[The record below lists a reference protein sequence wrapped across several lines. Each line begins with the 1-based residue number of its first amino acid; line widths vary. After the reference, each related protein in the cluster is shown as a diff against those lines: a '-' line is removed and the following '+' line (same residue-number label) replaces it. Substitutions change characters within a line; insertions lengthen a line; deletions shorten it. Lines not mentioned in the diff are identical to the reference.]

1 MLIHTTAIAQVAVAG
16 YAAGNQVN
24 INEIP
29 NVCPICHVTIE
40 PEPLAGTS
48 ASVGFNWM
56 EMYFRC
62 TNKRCKRQFTALFR
76 SAGLRGSFLNYEY
89 ERSVPAEPKIP
100 VFDEIVKTLSPDFV
114 RVYGQAVAAEA
125 YGLTD
130 VAGPG
135 FRKSLEF
142 LVKDYA
148 IHLKP
153 EAAEEIKAAALAT
166 VIQKHLSGDK
176 VPVVSLRA
184 AWLGNDETHYERR
197 WADKDLQDLKRLIG
211 ATVHFIALE
220 EMVVDLPKSMPKPAT
235 ASPSKA
241 TVPADPA

>member
-1 MLIHTTAIAQVAVAG
+1 MHMNTNALATADTPGAVNNRQVD
-16 YAAGNQVN
+16 VN
-24 INEIP
+24 TVP

-40 PEPLAGTS
+40 PEFLGPPPAT
-48 ASVGFNWM
+48 GFRWM
-56 EMYFRC
+56 EVYYRC
-62 TNKRCKRQFTALFR
+62 TNKKCRRQFTALFR
-76 SAGLRGSFLNYEY
+76 YVRSNGQTPAYEY
-89 ERSVPAEPKIP
+89 ERSVPTEPEIP
-100 VFDEIVKTLSPDFV
+100 AFEEIVKTLSPDFV
-114 RVYGQAVAAEA
+114 CVYGQAIAAEA

-135 FRKSLEF
+135 LRKSLEF

-153 EAAEEIKAAALAT
+153 EASEDIKAAPLAR
-166 VIQKHLSGDK
+166 VIEQHLSGER

-197 WADKDLQDLKRLIG
+197 WADKDLQDLKKLIG

-220 EMVVDLPKSMPKPAT
+220 EMVVDLPKSMPKPEKT
-235 ASPSKA
+235 LPSKA
-241 TVPADPA
+241 TVPAYPA

>member
-1 MLIHTTAIAQVAVAG
+1 MQMSVSILATAERRGEQNKPVQVDTL
-16 YAAGNQVN
+16 
-24 INEIP
+24 P

-40 PEPLAGTS
+40 PEFLSGTQ
-48 ASVGFNWM
+48 AATGFKWM
-56 EMYFRC
+56 EVYYRC
-62 TNKRCKRQFTALFR
+62 TNKKCRRQFTALL
-76 SAGLRGSFLNYEY
+76 SSVGQQGQLPAYKY
-89 ERSVPAEPKIP
+89 ERSVPTEPEVP
-100 VFDEIVKTLSPDFV
+100 AFEEVVKTLSPDFV
-114 RVYGQAVAAEA
+114 RVFSQAVAAEA

-184 AWLGNDETHYERR
+184 AWLGNDETHYERK
-197 WADKDLQDLKRLIG
+197 WLDKDLQDLKKLIG

-220 EMVVDLPKSMPKPAT
+220 EMVADLPKSMPKPEKT
-235 ASPSKA
+235 LPPKA